1 MKSPTL
7 NLNSYNATQVLTNH
21 IDRRIEDLRESLEA
35 PFIDP
40 RLADYY
46 RGRIAELKEL
56 KERAEARYAP
66 RGKAQWAQRYREAM
80 QGGRIALDVRR
91 RTIGAGPEG
100 AKLFISRSAHLR
112 HRLTGRRVSR
122 RRPRPSP

>member
-7 NLNSYNATQVLTNH
+7 NLNSYNATQVLSNH
-21 IDRRIEDLRESLEA
+21 IDLRIADLRESLEA

-56 KERAEARYAP
+56 KES
-66 RGKAQWAQRYREAM
+66 
-80 QGGRIALDVRR
+80 
-91 RTIGAGPEG
+91 
-100 AKLFISRSAHLR
+100 ISE
-112 HRLTGRRVSR
+112 
-122 RRPRPSP
+122 

>member
-7 NLNSYNATQVLTNH
+7 NLNSYNATQVLSNH

-56 KERAEARYAP
+56 KESITE
-66 RGKAQWAQRYREAM
+66 
-80 QGGRIALDVRR
+80 
-91 RTIGAGPEG
+91 
-100 AKLFISRSAHLR
+100 
-112 HRLTGRRVSR
+112 
-122 RRPRPSP
+122 

>member
-7 NLNSYNATQVLTNH
+7 NLNNYNATQVLTNH
-21 IDRRIEDLRESLEA
+21 IDRRIEDLRESLEE

-56 KERAEARYAP
+56 KESITE
-66 RGKAQWAQRYREAM
+66 
-80 QGGRIALDVRR
+80 
-91 RTIGAGPEG
+91 
-100 AKLFISRSAHLR
+100 
-112 HRLTGRRVSR
+112 
-122 RRPRPSP
+122 

>member
-7 NLNSYNATQVLTNH
+7 NLNSYNATQVLTDH

-56 KERAEARYAP
+56 KESITE
-66 RGKAQWAQRYREAM
+66 
-80 QGGRIALDVRR
+80 
-91 RTIGAGPEG
+91 
-100 AKLFISRSAHLR
+100 
-112 HRLTGRRVSR
+112 
-122 RRPRPSP
+122 

>member
-1 MKSPTL
+1 MKSPMLDL
-7 NLNSYNATQVLTNH
+7 NNYNATQVLTAH

-56 KERAEARYAP
+56 KES
-66 RGKAQWAQRYREAM
+66 
-80 QGGRIALDVRR
+80 
-91 RTIGAGPEG
+91 
-100 AKLFISRSAHLR
+100 ISE
-112 HRLTGRRVSR
+112 
-122 RRPRPSP
+122 

>member
-40 RLADYY
+40 RMADYY

-56 KERAEARYAP
+56 KESITE
-66 RGKAQWAQRYREAM
+66 
-80 QGGRIALDVRR
+80 
-91 RTIGAGPEG
+91 
-100 AKLFISRSAHLR
+100 
-112 HRLTGRRVSR
+112 
-122 RRPRPSP
+122 

>member
-7 NLNSYNATQVLTNH
+7 NLNNYNATQVLTNH

-56 KERAEARYAP
+56 KESITE
-66 RGKAQWAQRYREAM
+66 
-80 QGGRIALDVRR
+80 
-91 RTIGAGPEG
+91 
-100 AKLFISRSAHLR
+100 
-112 HRLTGRRVSR
+112 
-122 RRPRPSP
+122 

>member
-1 MKSPTL
+1 MTSPSL
-7 NLNSYNATQVLTNH
+7 NLNNYNATQVLTMH

-56 KERAEARYAP
+56 KDSITE
-66 RGKAQWAQRYREAM
+66 
-80 QGGRIALDVRR
+80 
-91 RTIGAGPEG
+91 
-100 AKLFISRSAHLR
+100 
-112 HRLTGRRVSR
+112 
-122 RRPRPSP
+122 

>member
-7 NLNSYNATQVLTNH
+7 NLNSYNATQVLTDH

-56 KERAEARYAP
+56 KDSVTE
-66 RGKAQWAQRYREAM
+66 
-80 QGGRIALDVRR
+80 
-91 RTIGAGPEG
+91 
-100 AKLFISRSAHLR
+100 
-112 HRLTGRRVSR
+112 
-122 RRPRPSP
+122 

>member
-7 NLNSYNATQVLTNH
+7 NLNSYSATQVLTNH
-21 IDRRIEDLRESLEA
+21 IDSRIEDLRESLEA

-56 KERAEARYAP
+56 KESITE
-66 RGKAQWAQRYREAM
+66 
-80 QGGRIALDVRR
+80 
-91 RTIGAGPEG
+91 
-100 AKLFISRSAHLR
+100 
-112 HRLTGRRVSR
+112 
-122 RRPRPSP
+122 

>member
-7 NLNSYNATQVLTNH
+7 NLNSYNATQALTNH

-56 KERAEARYAP
+56 KESITE
-66 RGKAQWAQRYREAM
+66 
-80 QGGRIALDVRR
+80 
-91 RTIGAGPEG
+91 
-100 AKLFISRSAHLR
+100 
-112 HRLTGRRVSR
+112 
-122 RRPRPSP
+122 

>member
-7 NLNSYNATQVLTNH
+7 NLNNYNATQVLSNH

-56 KERAEARYAP
+56 KE
-66 RGKAQWAQRYREAM
+66 Q
-80 QGGRIALDVRR
+80 
-91 RTIGAGPEG
+91 
-100 AKLFISRSAHLR
+100 
-112 HRLTGRRVSR
+112 LTE
-122 RRPRPSP
+122 

>member
-1 MKSPTL
+1 MTSPSL
-7 NLNSYNATQVLTNH
+7 NLNNYNATQVLTMH

-56 KERAEARYAP
+56 K
-66 RGKAQWAQRYREAM
+66 
-80 QGGRIALDVRR
+80 D
-91 RTIGAGPEG
+91 
-100 AKLFISRSAHLR
+100 S
-112 HRLTGRRVSR
+112 LTE
-122 RRPRPSP
+122 

>member
-7 NLNSYNATQVLTNH
+7 NLNSYNATQVLSNH

-56 KERAEARYAP
+56 KES
-66 RGKAQWAQRYREAM
+66 
-80 QGGRIALDVRR
+80 
-91 RTIGAGPEG
+91 
-100 AKLFISRSAHLR
+100 ISE
-112 HRLTGRRVSR
+112 
-122 RRPRPSP
+122 